1 MGTRA
6 LAWQIE
12 TVHTFRMSARDVT
25 AAETT
30 ADLFARLAPARA
42 RLAAADERVIGMQIA
57 LSEIPAPT
65 GAEQARGAKVAER
78 FRSLGLHDV
87 HTDDVG
93 NVIAARPGAKHR
105 APVLVC
111 AHLDTVFPEGT
122 PVGVARDGAQ
132 LTGPGI
138 VDNSRGLAAMLALAE
153 TIDGARVRTQRP
165 VIFAATVGEE
175 GAGDL
180 RGVKHLFARLDDT
193 PCACIAID
201 GAGDDRIVH
210 RALGA
215 RRLRVTFH
223 GSGGHSW
230 AAFGTANPVHA
241 AGATAAKLAALPL
254 PHFPR
259 TTLSVCRIGGG
270 LSVNAIPT
278 EAWLEVDVRCS
289 SADILAACAAEVEMA
304 VRVAA
309 REENARRSS
318 GAPPLTYEISTIGDR
333 PCGELPSNHPLVA
346 TAADATRAIG
356 RLPELATAST
366 DANVPISLGVPA
378 IAIGAGGRGGG
389 VHTAGEW
396 YDNTDGTLGV
406 ARALTVVVSAAEL
419 ALAV

>member
-1 MGTRA
+1 
-6 LAWQIE
+6 
-12 TVHTFRMSARDVT
+12 MSARDVI
-25 AAETT
+25 AAATS

-42 RLAAADERVIGMQIA
+42 RLAADDERVVGTQIA

-87 HTDDVG
+87 HIDDVG
-93 NVIAARPGAKHR
+93 NVIAARPGATR
-105 APVLVC
+105 QAPVLVC
-111 AHLDTVFPEGT
+111 AHLDTVFPAGT

-132 LTGPGI
+132 LIGPGI

-193 PCACIAID
+193 PSACIAID

-223 GSGGHSW
+223 GCGGHSW
-230 AAFGTANPVHA
+230 ASFGMPNPVHA
-241 AGATAAKLAALPL
+241 AGATAAKLAAVPL
-254 PHFPR
+254 PRTPR

-270 LSVNAIPT
+270 ISVNAIPT
-278 EAWLEVDVRCS
+278 EAWLEVDVRSS
-289 SADILAACAAEVEMA
+289 SADILASCAAGVEMA
-304 VRVAA
+304 VRAA
-309 REENARRSS
+309 VREENARRSS
-318 GAPPLTYEISTIGDR
+318 GAPPLDYLISTIGDR
-333 PCGELPSNHPLVA
+333 PCGELPPDHPLVA
-346 TAADATRAIG
+346 AASDATRAIG
-356 RLPELATAST
+356 RSPELATAST

-389 VHTAGEW
+389 VHTASEW

-406 ARALTVVVSAAEL
+406 ARALIVVVSAAEL

>member
-1 MGTRA
+1 
-6 LAWQIE
+6 
-12 TVHTFRMSARDVT
+12 MSARDVT
-25 AAETT
+25 SSATT

-42 RLAAADERVIGMQIA
+42 RLAADDERVLRTQIA

-65 GAEQARGAKVAER
+65 GAEHARGAKVAER

-87 HTDDVG
+87 RTDDVG
-93 NVIAARPGAKHR
+93 NVIGARPGATDQ
-105 APVLVC
+105 APVVVC

-122 PVGVARDGAQ
+122 PVGVAREGGQ

-153 TIDGARVRTQRP
+153 TIDGARVRTRRS

-180 RGVKHLFARLDDT
+180 RGVKHLFARLEGN
-193 PCACIAID
+193 PAACIAID

-215 RRLRVTFH
+215 RRFRVEFH
-223 GSGGHSW
+223 GCGGHNW
-230 AAFGTANPVHA
+230 AAFGMPNPVHA
-241 AGATAAKLAALPL
+241 AGATAAKLASLPL
-254 PHFPR
+254 PHLPR
-259 TTLSVCRIGGG
+259 TTLSVCRISGGI
-270 LSVNAIPT
+270 SVNAIPT

-289 SADILAACAAEVEMA
+289 SADVLAGCASEVELA
-304 VRVAA
+304 VRAA
-309 REENARRSS
+309 VREENARRSS
-318 GAPPLTYEISTIGDR
+318 GAPPLTFVISTIGDR
-333 PCGELPSNHPLVA
+333 PCGELPSEHPLVTA
-346 TAADATRAIG
+346 AADATRAIG
-356 RLPELATAST
+356 RSPELATAST

-389 VHTAGEW
+389 VHTASEW

-406 ARALTVVVSAAEL
+406 ARALTVVVAAAEL

>member
-1 MGTRA
+1 
-6 LAWQIE
+6 
-12 TVHTFRMSARDVT
+12 MSARDVT
-25 AAETT
+25 TSATT

-42 RLAAADERVIGMQIA
+42 RLAADDERLIHTQIA

-87 HTDDVG
+87 RTDDVG
-93 NVIAARPGAKHR
+93 NVIGARPGATDQ

-132 LTGPGI
+132 LSGPGI

-153 TIDGARVRTQRP
+153 AIDGARVRTRRP

-180 RGVKHLFARLDDT
+180 RGVKHLFARLEDT
-193 PCACIAID
+193 PSACIAID

-215 RRLRVTFH
+215 RRFRVAFH
-223 GSGGHSW
+223 GCGGHSW
-230 AAFGTANPVHA
+230 AAFGMPNPVHA

-254 PHFPR
+254 PRTPR

-270 LSVNAIPT
+270 ISVNAIPT
-278 EAWLEVDVRCS
+278 ESWLEIDLRSS
-289 SADILAACAAEVEMA
+289 SADVLVRCAAEIEHA
-304 VRVAA
+304 VRAAA
-309 REENARRSS
+309 REENSRRS
-318 GAPPLTYEISTIGDR
+318 P
-333 PCGELPSNHPLVA
+333 
-346 TAADATRAIG
+346 
-356 RLPELATAST
+356 
-366 DANVPISLGVPA
+366 
-378 IAIGAGGRGGG
+378 
-389 VHTAGEW
+389 
-396 YDNTDGTLGV
+396 GT
-406 ARALTVVVSAAEL
+406 
-419 ALAV
+419 

>member
-1 MGTRA
+1 M
-6 LAWQIE
+6 
-12 TVHTFRMSARDVT
+12 HARDVT
-25 AAETT
+25 ISAPTAE
-30 ADLFARLAPARA
+30 LFARLAPARA
-42 RLAAADERVIGMQIA
+42 RLAAADDRVLHTQIA

-65 GAEQARGAKVAER
+65 GAEQARGASVASR
-78 FRSLGLHDV
+78 FRALGLGDV
-87 HTDDVG
+87 RTDDVG
-93 NVIAARPGAKHR
+93 NVTGVRAGTTND

-122 PVGVARDGAQ
+122 PVGVARDGRQ
-132 LTGPGI
+132 LAGPGI

-153 TIDGARVRTQRP
+153 TIDGSRLSTKRP

-180 RGVKHLFARLDDT
+180 RGVKHLFARLNGA
-193 PCACIAID
+193 PAACIALD

-215 RRLRVTFH
+215 RRYRVSFR
-223 GSGGHSW
+223 GAGGHSW
-230 AAFGTANPVHA
+230 AAFGTPNPVHA

-254 PHFPR
+254 PRTPR

-270 LSVNAIPT
+270 ISVNAIPT
-278 EAWLEVDVRCS
+278 ESWLEIDLRSSSPDV
-289 SADILAACAAEVEMA
+289 LARCAAEIEIA
-304 VRVAA
+304 VAAAA

-318 GAPPLTYEISTIGDR
+318 GTTPLTYSIATIGDR
-333 PCGELPSNHPLVA
+333 PCGELPADHALVI
-346 TAADATRAIG
+346 AAAEATRAIG
-356 RLPELATAST
+356 KTPELATAST

-396 YDNTDGTLGV
+396 YDNTDGALGV
-406 ARALTVVVSAAEL
+406 ARALTVVVAAAEL